1 MKEEIKFQ
9 SYCWSIGTTSY
20 RTDNFNMSIE
30 KQLQLMYQ
38 FKNTKENIATPWKNN
53 NELQRKYYEFLREN
67 NFVRGQAARPDKDAR
82 EKTSG
87 LRDIGLLDDER
98 NLTPAGLELLA
109 MTEANSFSSNNF
121 LEISQDSYLYLKQL
135 LKTSNKVGQN
145 VVRPFV
151 IFLYVI
157 NKLEYLTYDEF
168 TYLLPLCVDKNTTN
182 MIVEAIKKSRN
193 TGHNDYENI
202 ILTVLMKMDN
212 YQTALEQL
220 KSGVLT
226 EELIC
231 HIGINRKSPK
241 YDKPYYELYSIL
253 NKIVFEKENLALELY
268 LATKKLTNSKIGGAW
283 RKYFFNTILFKM
295 E

>member
-135 LKTSNKVGQN
+135 
-145 VVRPFV
+145 
-151 IFLYVI
+151 
-157 NKLEYLTYDEF
+157 
-168 TYLLPLCVDKNTTN
+168 
-182 MIVEAIKKSRN
+182 
-193 TGHNDYENI
+193 
-202 ILTVLMKMDN
+202 
-212 YQTALEQL
+212 
-220 KSGVLT
+220 
-226 EELIC
+226 
-231 HIGINRKSPK
+231 
-241 YDKPYYELYSIL
+241 
-253 NKIVFEKENLALELY
+253 
-268 LATKKLTNSKIGGAW
+268 
-283 RKYFFNTILFKM
+283 
-295 E
+295 

>member
-121 LEISQDSYLYLKQL
+121 LELFHLLLNNILFLIFTLPLIS
-135 LKTSNKVGQN
+135 
-145 VVRPFV
+145 
-151 IFLYVI
+151 
-157 NKLEYLTYDEF
+157 YLTY
-168 TYLLPLCVDKNTTN
+168 
-182 MIVEAIKKSRN
+182 
-193 TGHNDYENI
+193 
-202 ILTVLMKMDN
+202 
-212 YQTALEQL
+212 
-220 KSGVLT
+220 
-226 EELIC
+226 
-231 HIGINRKSPK
+231 
-241 YDKPYYELYSIL
+241 
-253 NKIVFEKENLALELY
+253 
-268 LATKKLTNSKIGGAW
+268 
-283 RKYFFNTILFKM
+283 
-295 E
+295 